1 MPIRVGYAVS
11 MLKVFCT
18 VFNIFPK
25 SSSRCHNM
33 LRYPFFCPLLTTQV
47 TPAMMVEAPC
57 TTVEITRGSLT
68 EWVWS
73 TITPARGGLQQ
84 GHSSIIRDISTQL

>member
-1 MPIRVGYAVS
+1 
-11 MLKVFCT
+11 
-18 VFNIFPK
+18 
-25 SSSRCHNM
+25 M
-33 LRYPFFCPLLTTQV
+33 LRYPFFWPLLTAQV

-73 TITPARGGLQQ
+73 TITPARGGPAAGAQFNY
-84 GHSSIIRDISTQL
+84 